1 MIQLENVSK
10 IFGTGNTALTNIT
23 VAIEKGEFVFLVG
36 HTGSGKTT
44 LLRLLVREFLPTNGS
59 IIIDEYNIIKL
70 PSNKIPELRRKIG
83 VIFQDLKLL
92 MEKTILENIALPL
105 EVAGVNVNK
114 ARERAEELL
123 EQVGIVEHKDKFPIQ
138 LSGGELERAAI
149 ARALALSPDI
159 LLADEPTG
167 NLDEKTAF
175 EIVDLLNN
183 INQQGTTIIM
193 AKHNMDIVEKLKN
206 RLIVF
211 ENGKA
216 ITSDPL
222 LLDLVTAD
230 ILPASLEISTVQLS
244 DLPEISNSLTKNPIV
259 QEVIFQR
266 DVVATLTSW
275 TNAIRI
281 LGIMLIVV
289 LSVVSIFI
297 MATIIGIKISQK
309 KEEIEVMQLLG
320 ATKCY
325 ISWPFIFEGIVY
337 GIIGTLVGWL
347 ISSAALLWATPYL
360 ENFLRGIPLLPVP
373 WYIYVG
379 LLISEWVLAIFLG
392 TVASMVA
399 VRRYIK

>member
-1 MIQLENVSK
+1 MRRSPYQTLAAVAIMMLTFLAVSVFAFLILGSSKIITYFESKPQVTVFFHDEAKQADIDTLAKQLRDSGKVASVKFVSK
-10 IFGTGNTALTNIT
+10 QQALQIY
-23 VAIEKGEFVFLVG
+23 
-36 HTGSGKTT
+36 
-44 LLRLLVREFLPTNGS
+44 REQ
-59 IIIDEYNIIKL
+59 
-70 PSNKIPELRRKIG
+70 NK
-83 VIFQDLKLL
+83 
-92 MEKTILENIALPL
+92 
-105 EVAGVNVNK
+105 
-114 ARERAEELL
+114 
-123 EQVGIVEHKDKFPIQ
+123 
-138 LSGGELERAAI
+138 
-149 ARALALSPDI
+149 
-159 LLADEPTG
+159 
-167 NLDEKTAF
+167 
-175 EIVDLLNN
+175 
-183 INQQGTTIIM
+183 
-193 AKHNMDIVEKLKN
+193 
-206 RLIVF
+206 
-211 ENGKA
+211 
-216 ITSDPL
+216 SDPL

-320 ATKCY
+320 ATKWY

-360 ENFLRGIPLLPVP
+360 ENFLRGIPILPVP
-373 WYIYVG
+373 WYVY
-379 LLISEWVLAIFLG
+379 LLLLGGEWMLAILLG
-392 TVASMVA
+392 TLASMLA
-399 VRRYIK
+399 VRRYVK